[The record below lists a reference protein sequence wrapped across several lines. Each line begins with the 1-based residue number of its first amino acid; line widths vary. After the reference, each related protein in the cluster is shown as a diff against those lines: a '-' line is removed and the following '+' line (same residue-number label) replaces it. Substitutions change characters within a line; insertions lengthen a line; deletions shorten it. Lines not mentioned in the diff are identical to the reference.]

1 MQQLT
6 IKNLHFKYKNSV
18 TPIFENL
25 NIEFEK
31 GWSCIVGSNGSGKS
45 TLLKLISKE
54 IKSENGTIKGN
65 DLTYYCTQSTEYP
78 PKNFED
84 FMLTFNSK
92 SFKIRDILN
101 IKDLWLYQWDNLSH
115 GERKRVQLAVALFEE
130 PDILL
135 VDEPTNHLDTK
146 SKHIVSKALKSFK
159 GIGIL
164 VSHDREL
171 LDSLSQSM
179 IILKN
184 KNIITFKTSFSKAM
198 NEYQK
203 NIEFLEKAQIKQN
216 IELKKL
222 KKSIQSQQEK
232 VSQSKKRFSKK
243 SLDKNDSDSKNKI
256 NLAKLTGKDKNDG
269 QVIRKLQSKQK
280 QLLSNTIKTDK
291 TYKLGIEFNTT
302 KPKNIFPIVI
312 ENNILQLSETKKLAY
327 QTLAINE
334 YDKIGVIGENGSGK
348 SSFLESLLS
357 TKDLKDE
364 YLYIPQ
370 EITNK
375 QSKKLFDDINSLS
388 NDVKGEIYTIIRKLS
403 SDPIKL
409 QDSFIPSPG
418 EIRKLMIAKGLLQSP
433 SLIILDEPTNH
444 MDLDSIISL
453 ELALKEYNGTMI
465 IISHDKTFLDT
476 VVTIIWEFKKE
487 NEDLYTIKY

>member
-6 IKNLHFKYKNSV
+6 IKNLHFKYKNSSL
-18 TPIFENL
+18 PIFENL
-25 NIEFEK
+25 NLEFEK

-65 DLTYYCTQSTEYP
+65 DLTHYCTQSTQYP
-78 PKNFED
+78 PKKFED
-84 FMLTFNSK
+84 FMLTFNNK
-92 SFKIRDILN
+92 SFKIRDMLN
-101 IKDLWLYQWDNLSH
+101 IKDSWLYQWDSLSH
-115 GERKRVQLAVALFEE
+115 GERKRVQLAVAFFEE
-130 PDILL
+130 PDVLL

-146 SKHIVSKALKSFK
+146 SKHILSEALKSFK
-159 GIGIL
+159 SIGIL

-171 LDSLSQSM
+171 LDSLSQST

-198 NEYQK
+198 NEYIK
-203 NIEFLEKAQIKQN
+203 NIEFLEKTQIKQN

-232 VSQSKKRFSKK
+232 VTKSKKRFSKK
-243 SLDKNDSDSKNKI
+243 SLDKNDSDGKNKI

-269 QVIRKLQSKQK
+269 QVITKLQSKQK
-280 QLLSNTIKTDK
+280 QLLSDTIKTDK
-291 TYKLGIEFNTT
+291 TYKLGIEFNSI
-302 KPKNIFPIVI
+302 KSKNIFPIVI
-312 ENNILQLSETKKLAY
+312 ENNILKLSETKKLSY
-327 QTLAINE
+327 KTLTINE
-334 YDKIGVIGENGSGK
+334 YDKIGIIGENGSGK
-348 SSFLESLLS
+348 SSFLNNMLS
-357 TKDLKDE
+357 IIDSKDK

-370 EITNK
+370 EISEEE
-375 QSKKLFDDINSLS
+375 SKKLFDEINSLC
-388 NDVKGEIYTIIRKLS
+388 NDIKGEIYTIIRKLS

-418 EIRKLMIAKGLLQSP
+418 DIRKLMIAKGLLQSP

-444 MDLDSIISL
+444 IDLDSIISL
-453 ELALKEYNGTMI
+453 EFALKEYNGTMI
-465 IISHDKTFLDT
+465 IISHDKTFLDA
-476 VVTIIWEFKKE
+476 VVSNIWEFKKE
-487 NEDLYTIKY
+487 NEDLYRINI